1 MAFLRSSGIV
11 VLTGLLLLCS
21 CGLPPTL
28 IAPNGPLA
36 TYPVHAY
43 VAVGDSITYGAYLS
57 SPTTQ
62 SYPALIAYSRHWTGN
77 NYAIGGDMACDVFPR
92 QITPNRVAFSPS
104 SGAVYSIL
112 IGTNDADTYGIGDY
126 DSIFS
131 NCQLAAITW
140 LATRPEDKLF
150 PGDTS
155 VIPSGACTNSV
166 SNGAFTCL
174 GPGALDFGS
183 IKTTGAP
190 LYLWYTVSD
199 AASSDDTFTVS
210 IDGTLTTL
218 DVKPRVSLTTGK
230 GSTSSIYLLRAPL
243 SAGLH
248 HVQLTTR
255 ATNVS
260 ILALASNRSS
270 KPVVVAVGDI
280 PNQLLT
286 NPIASVASQ
295 LAYTQISRQNVET
308 AISDGLD
315 VRAVNDRDYML
326 GTSAEMHDQ
335 LHPNFQGQVN
345 LAVAFASQLP

>member
-1 MAFLRSSGIV
+1 MAVLRYPGIV
-11 VLTGLLLLCS
+11 LSFLLLLCS

-28 IAPNGPLA
+28 IAPNGPSA
-36 TYPVHAY
+36 TYPVLAY
-43 VAVGDSITYGAYLS
+43 TAVGDSITHGAYLG
-57 SPTTQ
+57 SPATQ
-62 SYPALIAYSRHWTGN
+62 SYPALIAYTRHWEGK
-77 NYAIGGDMACDVFPR
+77 NYAIPGDMACDLFPR
-92 QITPNRVAFSPS
+92 QIAPNRVAFSPS
-104 SGAVYSIL
+104 SGTVYSIL
-112 IGTNDADTYGIGDY
+112 VGTNDVDTRGVGDY

-150 PGDTS
+150 PGDAS
-155 VIPSGACTNSV
+155 VIASGACANSTH
-166 SNGAFTCL
+166 NGAFICN
-174 GPGALDFGS
+174 GSGMLDFGS
-183 IKTTGAP
+183 ISTAGTP

-199 AASSDDTFTVS
+199 AASSAETFTIN
-210 IDGTLTTL
+210 IDDTLTTL
-218 DVKPRVSLTTGK
+218 NVKPQVPIATGN
-230 GSTSSIYLLRAPL
+230 GSTSSIYLLRTPL
-243 SAGLH
+243 PAGSH

-286 NPIASVASQ
+286 SPVASVATQ
-295 LAYTQISRQNVET
+295 LAYTQLSRQNVET

-326 GTSAEMHDQ
+326 GTSAEMRD
-335 LHPNFQGQVN
+335 
-345 LAVAFASQLP
+345 